1 MTDDEIIEKIEKMF
15 STEVTYLPS
24 NIKITLSDEDREV
37 VLTLLDKYLNLK
49 IVNRK
54 LEEKLEKYRKN
65 RIEIVKGKDDG
76 RRKIDEY

>member
-24 NIKITLSDEDREV
+24 NIKVTLSDEDREV

>member
-24 NIKITLSDEDREV
+24 NIKVTLSDEDREV

-76 RRKIDEY
+76 RVD